1 MEKIQKIIVLLLVV
15 AIVFS
20 VVSTIMNFSLINYEF
35 QPINIRIPV
44 DMPEGNSNGNI
55 NLFIEGNPLP
65 AG

>member
-1 MEKIQKIIVLLLVV
+1 MEKIQKIIVVLLVI

-20 VVSTIMNFSLINYEF
+20 VVSTVMNFSLINYEF
-35 QPINIRIPV
+35 QPINIRVPV
-44 DMPEGNSNGNI
+44 EVPQGNPNGHI